1 MENKTPITIEWLEE
15 HGFKKLTGWQPVGC
29 GNRYWLS
36 LAKQEEIVVV
46 IPNPL
51 EDDNTEDDNTIAI
64 EVSSSPDFFGSKP
77 MHMCV
82 FTKYCESHIDKKQ
95 YILDGNG
102 EWIAT
107 PFYVEELF
115 TLLKLTNN
123 EDLIEFFK

>member
-1 MENKTPITIEWLEE
+1 MENKTPTTIEWLEE
-15 HGFKKLTGWQPVGC
+15 HGFKKSTGMQPVGC

-51 EDDNTEDDNTIAI
+51 EHDNAVAI
-64 EVSSSPDFFGSKP
+64 EVSSSSDFFGSKP

-95 YILDGNG
+95 YIPDGNG
-102 EWIAT
+102 GWIAT

-123 EDLIEFFK
+123 EDLIEFFAN